1 MISDNV
7 RESGECDESVQDER
21 GVEMKAEVVCYS
33 GYKGDE
39 RPVRFRLSGQDY
51 FVEELLDQWYGPE
64 EVSFKVRTNDGN
76 VYILRR
82 RSSVPEGEWS
92 LESFRDMRRGGCQGL
107 LMQRMRRRVCCRG

>member
-1 MISDNV
+1 MIGRDLSGAFHLSGSAVRFGFEDEGAEMNV
-7 RESGECDESVQDER
+7 
-21 GVEMKAEVVCYS
+21 EVVCYS

-39 RPVRFRLSGQDY
+39 RPVRFRLGGQDY

-64 EVSFKVRTNDGN
+64 DLFFKVRANEGN

-92 LESFRDMRRGGCQGL
+92 LESFRDMRRGG
-107 LMQRMRRRVCCRG
+107 